1 MAVFYD
7 NLHKRQEQI
16 DKYKLREGIKVTME
30 VDPASTVL
38 TFKNVSQYFIPK
50 TLIPV
55 APTVTVAPEPTHVI
69 PVTSSSTAGGISA
82 PPSAPNSRFNS
93 RRNTSNNLTYEAY
106 QSSDDDSDAETTLT
120 TRPNTGN
127 SLKSPTP
134 HGFRTPAKTA
144 GVGIDVRVL
153 DSWEE
158 VEALGGPAQHLMDG
172 RCYIVLHGACC
183 ACMCGTVKLVF
194 SDAELLR
201 VVKRTSLVEWRRGLS
216 NTVSLCTA
224 LLWVWLLMCCLANMC
239 VHRPALGTKLA
250 AWYDPTRRRARRQH
264 RLRRREPA
272 AGRHPARRVH
282 APLRLCH
289 GKLQHPGG
297 SEGRAHGGATGECI
311 RIPLHLRPALGT
323 AVYDL

>member
-1 MAVFYD
+1 VYECPKERAALIGEAMAVFYD

-38 TFKNVSQYFIPK
+38 TFKNVSQYFVPK

-144 GVGIDVRVL
+144 GAGIDVRVL

-158 VEALGGPAQHLMDG
+158 VEALGGPAQHLLDG
-172 RCYIVLHGACC
+172 RCCIVLHGACC
-183 ACMCGTVKLVF
+183 ACV
-194 SDAELLR
+194 
-201 VVKRTSLVEWRRGLS
+201 GL
-216 NTVSLCTA
+216 
-224 LLWVWLLMCCLANMC
+224 
-239 VHRPALGTKLA
+239 
-250 AWYDPTRRRARRQH
+250 
-264 RLRRREPA
+264 
-272 AGRHPARRVH
+272 
-282 APLRLCH
+282 
-289 GKLQHPGG
+289 
-297 SEGRAHGGATGECI
+297 
-311 RIPLHLRPALGT
+311 
-323 AVYDL
+323 